1 VPFDDA
7 IETIGNFSAQDAI
20 DLIESSQGVL
30 SHTGQLGHPLQHC
43 EMTTRAWPVAR
54 FQGHLLESRGDTGG
68 DLIREPD
75 SLATQMNKGAHTM
88 SWTDR
93 HLIQATRDLFLGNG
107 AYTALHELK
116 KSGVGARLE
125 YARPTSHTTLAAISE
140 SIKVSGIRQP
150 LPMQQNVTQAYLAV
164 LDHCAGGRLQ
174 LQTIFAQPSN
184 SNLVSIKVRQANTL
198 LFSTEF
204 PAF

>member
-1 VPFDDA
+1 MDISGRSNPVCLGRPSTPNACKTDLRKCVARWPSGDAPETARNPTFRRMPSYPYRSMIFCAILWKKERIYRMLGRTVTIDDA
-7 IETIGNFSAQDAI
+7 IEKIGNFSAQDAI

-93 HLIQATRDLFLGNG
+93 HLIQATRDLFLVPYG
-107 AYTALHELK
+107 L
-116 KSGVGARLE
+116 
-125 YARPTSHTTLAAISE
+125 
-140 SIKVSGIRQP
+140 
-150 LPMQQNVTQAYLAV
+150 
-164 LDHCAGGRLQ
+164 
-174 LQTIFAQPSN
+174 
-184 SNLVSIKVRQANTL
+184 TL
-198 LFSTEF
+198 L
-204 PAF
+204 AFCVELHHRLNPIKS